1 MNKVL
6 LLLLSFGLAHSN
18 GARAEAIQSLAS
30 IEAAVKGFVAKS
42 MDDSG
47 DSEFTIGRLDPRLRL
62 AQCDADLLLRFSREP
77 RGGGPNAVEVRCEGT
92 RPWSMYVTVDVA
104 RFAQVV
110 VSTRGLV
117 RGAVISADD
126 VAVARRR
133 INGTR
138 PDYLSDPATAVG
150 RVAARAIGPDQI
162 LGAANVMLPRLVK
175 RGDEVTIA
183 SVGSA
188 ISVRVRGQALKDG
201 ALGDRVS
208 VRNLNSKRVV
218 EGVVNAD
225 GMVVV
230 QSGAV
235 L

>member
-1 MNKVL
+1 MKTL
-6 LLLLSFGLAHSN
+6 LLILLSSLGLAVH
-18 GARAEAIQSLAS
+18 AEPLQSLGA
-30 IEAAVKGFVAKS
+30 IETAVRAFAADAVAG
-42 MDDSG
+42 DG
-47 DSEFTIGRLDPRLRL
+47 DSEITVGRLDPRLRL
-62 AQCDADLLLRFSREP
+62 AACGSELRLRFSREP
-77 RGGGPNAVEVRCEGT
+77 RGGGPNAVEVRCEGEHA
-92 RPWSMYVTVDVA
+92 WSLYVTVDVA
-104 RFAQVV
+104 RFAEVV
-110 VSTRGLV
+110 VATRGLA
-117 RGAVISADD
+117 RGALIGAGD
-126 VAVARRR
+126 VVVARRR

-188 ISVRVRGQALKDG
+188 INVRVKGQALKDG
-201 ALGDRVS
+201 SLGDRVS

-230 QSGAV
+230 QVGAV

>member
-1 MNKVL
+1 MNKL
-6 LLLLSFGLAHSN
+6 LLLLMLSSSPLAQAN
-18 GARAEAIQSLAS
+18 TIQSLAA
-30 IEAAVKGFVAKS
+30 IESAVKGFVAQS
-42 MDDSG
+42 VGAAG
-47 DSEFTIGRLDPRLRL
+47 DSEFTLGRLDPRLRL
-62 AQCDADLLLRFSREP
+62 AACDAALKMRFSREP
-77 RGGGPNAVEVRCEGT
+77 RGGGPNAVEVRCEGSH
-92 RPWSMYVTVDVA
+92 PWSLYVTVDVA

-126 VAVARRR
+126 VVVARRR

-138 PDYLSDPATAVG
+138 MDYLSSATSAVG

-162 LGAANVMLPRLVK
+162 LGAANVALPRLVK

-183 SVGSA
+183 SVGST
-188 ISVRVRGQALKDG
+188 ISVRVKGQALKDG

-230 QSGAV
+230 QVGA
-235 L
+235 LL

>member
-1 MNKVL
+1 MNKL
-6 LLLLSFGLAHSN
+6 LLLLMLSSSPLAQAN
-18 GARAEAIQSLAS
+18 TIQSLAA
-30 IEAAVKGFVAKS
+30 IESAVKGFVAQS
-42 MDDSG
+42 IGEAG
-47 DSEFTIGRLDPRLRL
+47 DSEFTLGRLDPRLRL
-62 AQCDADLLLRFSREP
+62 AACDAALKMRFSREP
-77 RGGGPNAVEVRCEGT
+77 RGGGPNAVEVRCEGSH
-92 RPWSMYVTVDVA
+92 PWSLYVTVDVA

-110 VSTRGLV
+110 VSSRGLV
-117 RGAVISADD
+117 RGAVITADD
-126 VAVARRR
+126 VVVARRR

-138 PDYLSDPATAVG
+138 MDYLSSATSAVG

-162 LGAANVMLPRLVK
+162 LGAANVTMPRLVK

-183 SVGSA
+183 SVGST

-230 QSGAV
+230 QVGA
-235 L
+235 LL

>member
-1 MNKVL
+1 VIGANDVVL
-6 LLLLSFGLAHSN
+6 
-18 GARAEAIQSLAS
+18 
-30 IEAAVKGFVAKS
+30 
-42 MDDSG
+42 
-47 DSEFTIGRLDPRLRL
+47 
-62 AQCDADLLLRFSREP
+62 
-77 RGGGPNAVEVRCEGT
+77 
-92 RPWSMYVTVDVA
+92 
-104 RFAQVV
+104 
-110 VSTRGLV
+110 
-117 RGAVISADD
+117 
-126 VAVARRR
+126 ARRR
-133 INGTR
+133 ITSTR
-138 PDYLSDPATAVG
+138 LDYLSDATTAVG
-150 RVAARAIGPDQI
+150 RVATRAIGPDQI

-201 ALGDRVS
+201 GLGERVS

>member
-6 LLLLSFGLAHSN
+6 LLLMLGLSPLAQADS
-18 GARAEAIQSLAS
+18 IQSLAA
-30 IEAAVKGFVAKS
+30 IESAVKGFVAQS
-42 MDDSG
+42 VGEAG
-47 DSEFTIGRLDPRLRL
+47 DSEFILGRLDPRLRL
-62 AQCDADLLLRFSREP
+62 AACDAALKMRFSREP
-77 RGGGPNAVEVRCEGT
+77 RGGGPNAVEVRCEGS
-92 RPWSMYVTVDVA
+92 RPWSLYVTVDVA

-110 VSTRGLV
+110 VASRGLL
-117 RGAVISADD
+117 RGAVIMADD
-126 VAVARRR
+126 VVVARRR
-133 INGTR
+133 IDGTR
-138 PDYLSDPATAVG
+138 MDYLSSATSAVG

-162 LGAANVMLPRLVK
+162 LGAANVTMPRLVK

-183 SVGSA
+183 SVGST
-188 ISVRVRGQALKDG
+188 ISVRVKGQALKDG

-230 QSGAV
+230 QVGA
-235 L
+235 LL

>member
-1 MNKVL
+1 MNKL
-6 LLLLSFGLAHSN
+6 LLLLMLSSSPLAQAN
-18 GARAEAIQSLAS
+18 TLQSLAA
-30 IEAAVKGFVAKS
+30 IESAVKGFVAQS
-42 MDDSG
+42 IGEAG
-47 DSEFTIGRLDPRLRL
+47 DSEFTLGRLDPRLRL
-62 AQCDADLLLRFSREP
+62 AACDAALKMRFSREP
-77 RGGGPNAVEVRCEGT
+77 RGGGPNAVEVRCEGSH
-92 RPWSMYVTVDVA
+92 PWSLYVTVDVA

-110 VSTRGLV
+110 VSSRGLV
-117 RGAVISADD
+117 RGAVITADD
-126 VAVARRR
+126 VVVARRR

-138 PDYLSDPATAVG
+138 MDYLSSATSAVG

-162 LGAANVMLPRLVK
+162 LGAANVTMPRLVK

-183 SVGSA
+183 SVGST

-230 QSGAV
+230 QVGA
-235 L
+235 LL

>member
-1 MNKVL
+1 MNKL
-6 LLLLSFGLAHSN
+6 LLLLMLSSSPLAQAN
-18 GARAEAIQSLAS
+18 TIQSLAA
-30 IEAAVKGFVAKS
+30 IESAVKGFVAQS
-42 MDDSG
+42 VGAAG
-47 DSEFTIGRLDPRLRL
+47 DSEFTLGRLDPRLRL
-62 AQCDADLLLRFSREP
+62 AACDAALKMRFSREP
-77 RGGGPNAVEVRCEGT
+77 RGGGPNAVEVRCEGSH
-92 RPWSMYVTVDVA
+92 PWSLYVTVDVA

-110 VSTRGLV
+110 VSSRGLV
-117 RGAVISADD
+117 RGAVITADD
-126 VAVARRR
+126 VMVARRR

-138 PDYLSDPATAVG
+138 MDYLSSATSAVG

-162 LGAANVMLPRLVK
+162 LGAANVAMPRLVK

-183 SVGSA
+183 SVGST
-188 ISVRVRGQALKDG
+188 ISVRVKGQALKDG

-230 QSGAV
+230 QVGA
-235 L
+235 LL

>member
-1 MNKVL
+1 MNKLLLCVL
-6 LLLLSFGLAHSN
+6 LSLSTGVN
-18 GARAEAIQSLAS
+18 AEALQSLAA
-30 IEAAVKGFVAKS
+30 IESAVKDFVGESLRDA
-42 MDDSG
+42 G
-47 DSEFTIGRLDPRLRL
+47 DSEFTLGRLDPRLRL
-62 AQCDADLLLRFSREP
+62 AACANALKMRFSHEAHT
-77 RGGGPNAVEVRCEGT
+77 GGRNAVEVRCEGD
-92 RPWSMYVTVDVA
+92 RPWSIYVTVDVA
-104 RFAQVV
+104 RFAEVV
-110 VSTRGLV
+110 VSTRGLL
-117 RGAVISADD
+117 RGAVIGSDD
-126 VAVARRR
+126 VVLARRR
-133 INGTR
+133 ISSAR
-138 PDYLSDPATAVG
+138 LDYLSDAATAVG
-150 RVAARAIGPDQI
+150 RVATRAIGPDQI

-201 ALGDRVS
+201 GLGERVS

>member
-6 LLLLSFGLAHSN
+6 LLLLVSSSALAEAN
-18 GARAEAIQSLAS
+18 AIQSLAA
-30 IEAAVKGFVAKS
+30 IESAVKGFVAQS
-42 MDDSG
+42 IDEAG
-47 DSEFTIGRLDPRLRL
+47 DSEFTVGRLDPRLRL
-62 AQCDADLLLRFSREP
+62 AACDMGLKMRFSREP
-77 RGGGPNAVEVRCEGT
+77 RGGGPNAVEVRCEGG
-92 RPWSMYVTVDVA
+92 RPWSLYVTVDVA
-104 RFAQVV
+104 RFAEVV
-110 VSTRGLV
+110 VATRGLV
-117 RGAVISADD
+117 RGAVITADD
-126 VAVARRR
+126 VVLARRR
-133 INGTR
+133 INGAR
-138 PDYLSDPATAVG
+138 MDYLSSATSAVG

-162 LGAANVMLPRLVK
+162 LGAANVTMPRLVK

-183 SVGSA
+183 SVGTT

-230 QSGAV
+230 QVGA
-235 L
+235 LL

>member
-1 MNKVL
+1 MNKL
-6 LLLLSFGLAHSN
+6 LLLLMLSSSPLAQAN
-18 GARAEAIQSLAS
+18 TIQSLAA
-30 IEAAVKGFVAKS
+30 IESAVKGFVAQS
-42 MDDSG
+42 VGAAG
-47 DSEFTIGRLDPRLRL
+47 DSEFTLGRLDPRLRL
-62 AQCDADLLLRFSREP
+62 AACDAALKMRFSREP
-77 RGGGPNAVEVRCEGT
+77 RGGGPNAVEVRCEGSH
-92 RPWSMYVTVDVA
+92 PWSLYVTVDVA

-110 VSTRGLV
+110 VSSRGLV
-117 RGAVISADD
+117 RGAVITADD
-126 VAVARRR
+126 VMVARRR

-138 PDYLSDPATAVG
+138 MDYLSSATSAVG

-162 LGAANVMLPRLVK
+162 LGAANVALPRLVK

-183 SVGSA
+183 SVGST
-188 ISVRVRGQALKDG
+188 ISVRVKGQALKDG

-230 QSGAV
+230 QVGA
-235 L
+235 LL

>member
-1 MNKVL
+1 MNKLLLCVL
-6 LLLLSFGLAHSN
+6 LSLSTGVS
-18 GARAEAIQSLAS
+18 AEALQSLAAIDS
-30 IEAAVKGFVAKS
+30 AVKDFVGESLQDA
-42 MDDSG
+42 G
-47 DSEFTIGRLDPRLRL
+47 DSEFTLGRIDPRLRL
-62 AQCDADLLLRFSREP
+62 AACDNALKMRFSREAHS
-77 RGGGPNAVEVRCEGT
+77 GGRNAVEVRCEGE
-92 RPWSMYVTVDVA
+92 RPWSIYVTVDIA
-104 RFAQVV
+104 RFAEVV

-117 RGAVISADD
+117 RGAVIGSDD
-126 VAVARRR
+126 VVLARRR
-133 INGTR
+133 INSTR
-138 PDYLSDPATAVG
+138 LDYLSDAATAVG
-150 RVAARAIGPDQI
+150 RVATRAIGPDQI

-201 ALGDRVS
+201 GLGERVS

>member
-1 MNKVL
+1 MNKLLLCVL
-6 LLLLSFGLAHSN
+6 LSLSSGVN
-18 GARAEAIQSLAS
+18 AEALQSLAS
-30 IEAAVKGFVAKS
+30 IDSAVKSFVS
-42 MDDSG
+42 DSLQDAG
-47 DSEFTIGRLDPRLRL
+47 DSEFTLGRLDPRLRL
-62 AQCDADLLLRFSREP
+62 AACDSALKMRFSREP
-77 RGGGPNAVEVRCEGT
+77 SSGGRNAVEVRCEGG
-92 RPWSMYVTVDVA
+92 RPWSIYVTVDVA
-104 RFAQVV
+104 RFAEVV
-110 VSTRGLV
+110 VSTRGLA
-117 RGAVISADD
+117 RGAVIGAND
-126 VAVARRR
+126 VVLARRR
-133 INGTR
+133 ITSAR
-138 PDYLSDPATAVG
+138 LDYLSDETTAVG
-150 RVAARAIGPDQI
+150 RVATRAIGPDQI

-201 ALGDRVS
+201 GLGERVS